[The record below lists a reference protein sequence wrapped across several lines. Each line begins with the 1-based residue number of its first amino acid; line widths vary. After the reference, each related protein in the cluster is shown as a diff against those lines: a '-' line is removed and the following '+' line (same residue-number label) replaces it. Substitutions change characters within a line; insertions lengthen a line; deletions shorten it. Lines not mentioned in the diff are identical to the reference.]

1 MILRKQKFAVRC
13 SDRPTPIGLLP
24 PPPWPD
30 LVHHLRCVMLNSKK
44 CMLKIEKKNLLVI
57 LLGPPHNPPQKW
69 TAQKFDLTNYLANSY
84 EKNIMVN
91 FFG

>member
-1 MILRKQKFAVRC
+1 ML
-13 SDRPTPIGLLP
+13 RPTDSYRSSPTTPLDGFGAP
-24 PPPWPD
+24 PEMCYVE
-30 LVHHLRCVMLNSKK
+30 LKK
-44 CMLKIEKKNLLVI
+44 VYAENWKKNLLVI